1 MTPEFEFERSK
12 RQKSSDGPAFESAL
26 FNAENFVRAAER
38 ELPNRFDFEGR
49 SVPTADVS
57 ADFAAHQE
65 QNRVLERHGVPAP
78 AVQLKLTTPIGV
90 TIDVISPVRVKLAP
104 AEDPAHRV
112 VGTIEELL
120 RAGLKAFTVS
130 PREAE
135 KYFRERAADFI
146 AVRAAYVA
154 AGGPPNPNVTVTT
167 NRAGDTI
174 IYSKGYFYSTQTG
187 FGTSTPASNH
197 LPAGRYDFGILVSK
211 HPHWSG
217 VLWSVPAS
225 GSIHVPLP

>member
-1 MTPEFEFERSK
+1 MAPEFEFEPSK
-12 RQKSSDGPAFESAL
+12 RQESKGQAFESAL
-26 FNAENFVRAAER
+26 INAESFVRAAAKK
-38 ELPNRFDFEGR
+38 LPDRFDFEGR
-49 SVPTADVS
+49 SVSTADVS

-65 QNRVLERHGVPAP
+65 QNQILERYGVPAP
-78 AVQLKLTTPIGV
+78 AVQLKLITPIGV
-90 TIDVISPVRVKLAP
+90 EIEVISPVRVELTHEENP
-104 AEDPAHRV
+104 AYRV
-112 VGTIEELL
+112 VQEIDELV
-120 RAGLKAFTVS
+120 RAGLRAFTVS

-135 KYFRERAADFI
+135 EHFRERAADFI
-146 AVRAAYVA
+146 AVRAAYA
-154 AGGPPNPNVTVTT
+154 ATGGPPNPNVTVTT
-167 NRAGDTI
+167 NRNGDTI

-211 HPHWSG
+211 HPHWNG